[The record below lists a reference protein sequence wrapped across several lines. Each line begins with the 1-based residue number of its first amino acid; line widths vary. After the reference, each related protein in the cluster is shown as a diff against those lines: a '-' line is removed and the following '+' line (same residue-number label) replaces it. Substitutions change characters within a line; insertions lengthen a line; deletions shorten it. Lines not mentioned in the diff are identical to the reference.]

1 MSSLKVIGHLN
12 PDTDS
17 TCTPV
22 VYAWFLTE
30 IKGQSA
36 QPILAGEPNREA
48 LYLLERFN
56 TVKPEIVSQLNE
68 GEQIVLMDTN
78 NAEELISG
86 WEKSEIVEIVD
97 HHKLFGNISTEKPV
111 SIVMSPVACVATIV
125 WEMIVSSVAT
135 SKVSADHAG
144 LLLGSILSDT
154 LKFSSPTTTQRDRD
168 AAAALAEI
176 AGVSVNELAEKM
188 FAAKSDLTGMSAQ
201 DIIMMDSKAAEFADK
216 KIRVSVLETVK
227 PENALAMK
235 DELIIEIC
243 KLKAE
248 QGLAHL
254 PLFIVDIL
262 STSSTVIMA
271 DEADKELVGEA
282 FGVQVSVDRVN
293 LPGVVSR
300 KKQMLPALEK
310 ALSDAN

>member
-22 VYAWFLTE
+22 VYAWYLTE
-30 IKGQSA
+30 IKGQNA
-36 QPILAGEPNREA
+36 QAILAGEPNREA

-56 TVKPEIVSQLNE
+56 TAKPEIVSQLNE
-68 GEQIVLMDTN
+68 GEQIVLIDTN
-78 NAEELISG
+78 NAEELVSG

-111 SIVMSPVACVATIV
+111 SIVMSPVACVGTIV
-125 WEMIVSSVAT
+125 WEMIVSSGAT
-135 SKVSADHAG
+135 SKLSADHAG

-168 AAAALAEI
+168 AASALAEI
-176 AGVSVNELAEKM
+176 AGVNVDELAEKM

-201 DIIMMDSKAAEFADK
+201 DIILMDSKAVEFAGK
-216 KIRVSVLETVK
+216 KVRVSVLETVK

-235 DELIIEIC
+235 DELIAGIS
-243 KLKAE
+243 KLKSE

-254 PLFIVDIL
+254 PLFIVDIM
-262 STSSTVIMA
+262 STASTVIMA
-271 DEADKELVGEA
+271 DEADKELIEKA
-282 FGVQVSVDRVN
+282 FAVEVSVDTVN

-300 KKQMLPALEK
+300 KKQMLPNLEK
-310 ALSDAN
+310 ALTNAN